1 MISGEGHGKAADW
14 WSLGVLLFE
23 MLYGMP
29 PFYNKNQNMM
39 FQLIAESEIRFPPN
53 PQISNEAKEVIT
65 GLLKKNQKQRIGFS
79 KDLAEIQ
86 SLTWFKEIDWKDLSA
101 MKVLNLKS

>member
-14 WSLGVLLFE
+14 WSLGILIYE

-39 FQLIAESEIRFPPN
+39 FQLISESEIRFPPN
-53 PQISNEAKEVIT
+53 PPISNEAKDLIM
-65 GLLKKNQKQRIGFS
+65 GLLKKNQKQRLGFS
-79 KDLAEIQ
+79 KDIADIKMMP
-86 SLTWFKEIDWKDLSA
+86 WFKDIDWDEL
-101 MKVLNLKS
+101 VNLRVNYYI